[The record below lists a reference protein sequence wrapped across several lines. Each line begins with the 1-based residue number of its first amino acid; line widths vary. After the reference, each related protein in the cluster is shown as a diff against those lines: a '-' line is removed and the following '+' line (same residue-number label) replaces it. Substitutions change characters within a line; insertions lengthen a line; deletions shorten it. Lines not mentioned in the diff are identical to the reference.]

1 MTRPRILMADD
12 HSLVLAGL
20 RRLIEEEGDV
30 VGTVEDGRALLEE
43 AQRLRPDIIFL
54 DISMP
59 MLNGLDAARQLKQL
73 MPDSKLIFLTMHA
86 TPAYVAEA
94 FKVGA
99 SSICSLH
106 SLLSAFTDNLQ
117 DIRKQHT

>member
-1 MTRPRILMADD
+1 MADD

>member
-43 AQRLRPDIIFL
+43 RNGCGRTLSSWTFPCPQAVRTAL
-54 DISMP
+54 DEY
-59 MLNGLDAARQLKQL
+59 QYK
-73 MPDSKLIFLTMHA
+73 
-86 TPAYVAEA
+86 VVEA
-94 FKVGA
+94 GPEKKHNKFV
-99 SSICSLH
+99 
-106 SLLSAFTDNLQ
+106 
-117 DIRKQHT
+117 

>member
-43 AQRLRPDIIFL
+43 AHRLPAGHYLLGHFHAHAQRPRCRKATQ
-54 DISMP
+54 
-59 MLNGLDAARQLKQL
+59 AAIQTAA
-73 MPDSKLIFLTMHA
+73 DFLTMHA
-86 TPAYVAEA
+86 TPAY
-94 FKVGA
+94 GPR
-99 SSICSLH
+99 
-106 SLLSAFTDNLQ
+106 LLRSGLQ
-117 DIRKQHT
+117 AI